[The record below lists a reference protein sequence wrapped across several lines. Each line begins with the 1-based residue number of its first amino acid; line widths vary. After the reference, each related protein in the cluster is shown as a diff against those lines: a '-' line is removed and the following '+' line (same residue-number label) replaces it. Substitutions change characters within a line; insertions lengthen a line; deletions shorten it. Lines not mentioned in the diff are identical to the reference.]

1 MAVAYVS
8 ATRSPGSVHHS
19 AGLNCRYRGESSRET
34 LPPVTSL
41 VVPGWGLLAARS
53 GMTYCPCR

>member
-19 AGLNCRYRGESSRET
+19 AGRNLGGLNGLRYFHNTKLMR
-34 LPPVTSL
+34 
-41 VVPGWGLLAARS
+41 
-53 GMTYCPCR
+53 YCQSPRAWLCVDTFGCS

>member
-19 AGLNCRYRGESSRET
+19 AGRNR
-34 LPPVTSL
+34 
-41 VVPGWGLLAARS
+41 
-53 GMTYCPCR
+53 